1 MGNHGIQNPAYKPA
15 SFIVPDSYMLAKFYH
30 NARRRFF
37 PTVADIQVENEQH
50 IAALKLHAEVERRV
64 RMTVACRDADPI
76 PKVRRAGKLIVE
88 DGTSIQLMHNGVK
101 VLAGG
106 YHGAWM
112 GEIIRQLRGHH
123 EPQEEWAF
131 HQTVQR
137 VRDGGVMLELGSF
150 WAYFSLWFAVTV
162 PHSTNYLVE
171 PDANNMAVG
180 LKNFELNGLS
190 ATSLQASVGAVSLQP
205 RPFTCEST
213 NTVEQIL
220 EISVDDFVEQ
230 HNIAKLDLIL
240 ADIQGAELPML
251 HGLVRSLAAKK
262 LRFVVVSTHH
272 HSISGSRTT
281 HADCLAWLQQHGATV
296 FAEHAVE
303 EGYSG
308 DGVIVASFDP
318 ADANLPKIEL
328 SRNQPANS
336 LFRGE

>member
-1 MGNHGIQNPAYKPA
+1 
-15 SFIVPDSYMLAKFYH
+15 MLAKFFH

-37 PTVADIQVENEQH
+37 PSVAEIHAENEQH
-50 IAALKLHAEVERRV
+50 IADLKLHPEVERRV
-64 RMTVACRDADPI
+64 RMTVSCRDTDPI
-76 PKVRRAGKLIVE
+76 PKVRRAGKVLEI
-88 DGTSIQLMHNGVK
+88 DGTRMQFMHNGVK
-101 VLAGG
+101 VIAGG
-106 YHGAWM
+106 YHGTWM

-131 HQTVQR
+131 HQIVQL
-137 VRDGGVMLELGSF
+137 VRPGGVMLELGSF
-150 WAYFSLWFAVTV
+150 WAYFSLWFAHVV
-162 PHSTNYLVE
+162 QQATNYIVE

-180 LKNFELNGLS
+180 LKNFELNDRK
-190 ATSLQASVGAVSLQP
+190 ATSQQASVGGMSLAA

-213 NTVEQIL
+213 NTVEQIA

-230 HNIAKLDLIL
+230 HQIAKLDLIL

-262 LRFVVVSTHH
+262 IRFIVVSTHH
-272 HSISGSRTT
+272 HSISSSRTT
-281 HADCLAWLQQHGATV
+281 HQDCLAWLQQHGATV

-318 ADANLPKIEL
+318 ADANLPKIQL

>member
-1 MGNHGIQNPAYKPA
+1 
-15 SFIVPDSYMLAKFYH
+15 MLAKFFH

-37 PTVADIQVENEQH
+37 PTPEEIQAANDQH
-50 IAALKLHAEVERRV
+50 IAALKLHPDVERRV
-64 RMTVACRDADPI
+64 RMTVDCRDADAI
-76 PKVRRAGKLIVE
+76 PKVRRAGKVIEE
-88 DGTSIQLMHNGVK
+88 DGTRVQYMHNGVK

-106 YHGAWM
+106 YHGDWM
-112 GEIIRQLRGHH
+112 SEIIRQLRGHH

-131 HQTVQR
+131 HTILKHIR
-137 VRDGGVMLELGSF
+137 PGGVMLELGSF

-162 PHSTNYLVE
+162 SRSTNYLIE

-180 LKNFELNGLS
+180 LKNFELNGLT
-190 ATSLQASVGAVSLQP
+190 ATSLLASVGAVSVPP

-213 NTVEQIL
+213 NTVEQIP
-220 EISVDDFVEQ
+220 EISVDDYVDQ
-230 HNIAKLDLIL
+230 HKIAKLDLIL

-251 HGLVRSLAAKK
+251 HGLKRSLEAKK
-262 LRFVVVSTHH
+262 LRFIVVSTHH

-281 HADCLAWLQQHGATV
+281 HQDCLAWLKEHRATV

-328 SRNQPANS
+328 GRNEPANS